1 MHRSALI
8 FALLL
13 LLSMATPASATTQE
27 SVSAE
32 DCIQHE
38 RHHSRMA
45 PDGTG
50 PIVTI
55 SRTGEESVVRYSFN
69 GTGGDAQ
76 FTVELPDG
84 MDVTNSSGF
93 DIGYSTATRQYNAQE
108 PWIELELGSPF
119 ANTTYQATPE
129 NVLVPL
135 PSSPQTNLQ
144 FVANGSGY
152 VGGYFALLGEHSIA
166 TKSVGCQQI
175 MVVMPSGMDPM
186 RPPSYYAEELAHA
199 SRELDIGPRYS
210 VVTAFVTP
218 GDAGDRGAFVPGSH
232 SHDRII
238 ASEFMVDEN
247 SDPANPRNDWVHE
260 YVHTRQATTQ
270 YDWVKEGAAVYF
282 TTSLWAERNWL
293 GKIRADAYYH
303 SMANDSGMLANDLP
317 SGNIPYARGA
327 FFFTRVAESLSETN
341 TTVEDVYRKV
351 NLRRYRYEIGTNR
364 EPRTAGSEEFE
375 QAARSLSGKNV
386 SYANPYDEQ
395 PAVVYYYPRWF
406 VNTLDLMVLIVVV
419 VLGGLC
425 GMGCKTLLQRIGLLN
440 KDDSA
445 SEE

>member
-1 MHRSALI
+1 MQRSVLI
-8 FALLL
+8 LALLL
-13 LLSMATPASATTQE
+13 LLSMSTPASATTQE
-27 SVSAE
+27 SISAD

-84 MDVTNSSGF
+84 MEVNNSSGF
-93 DIGYSTATRQYNAQE
+93 DIGYSTATRQYHAQD
-108 PWIELELGSPF
+108 PWLELELGSPI
-119 ANTTYQATPE
+119 ANLTYQATPE
-129 NVLVPL
+129 NILVPL

-152 VGGYFALLGEHSIA
+152 VGGYFALLGEHRIA

-175 MVVMPSGMDPM
+175 MVVMPASMDSM
-186 RPPSYYAEELAHA
+186 RAPSYYAEEIAYA
-199 SRELDIGPRYS
+199 SRELEIGPRYS

-218 GDAGDRGAFVPGSH
+218 GNAGDRGAFVPGSR
-232 SHDRII
+232 SHDGII

-247 SDPANPRNDWVHE
+247 SDPANPWNDWVHE

-270 YDWVKEGAAVYF
+270 YDWVKEGAAMYF
-282 TTSLWAERNWL
+282 TTALWADRNWL
-293 GKIRADAYYH
+293 GKIRADAHYR
-303 SMANDSGMLANDLP
+303 SMANDSGKLANDLP
-317 SGNIPYARGA
+317 SANIPYARGA
-327 FFFTRVAESLSETN
+327 FFFTSVAESLSGTN

-364 EPRTAGSEEFE
+364 DPRTAGSEEFE
-375 QAARSLSGKNV
+375 QAARSLSAKNV

-395 PAVVYYYPRWF
+395 PAVAYYYPRWF
-406 VNTLDLMVLIVVV
+406 VNALSLIVPLVV
-419 VLGGLC
+419 GVIAVLC
-425 GMGCKTLLQRIGLLN
+425 GVGCKKALQRIGLLSR
-440 KDDSA
+440 DDSE